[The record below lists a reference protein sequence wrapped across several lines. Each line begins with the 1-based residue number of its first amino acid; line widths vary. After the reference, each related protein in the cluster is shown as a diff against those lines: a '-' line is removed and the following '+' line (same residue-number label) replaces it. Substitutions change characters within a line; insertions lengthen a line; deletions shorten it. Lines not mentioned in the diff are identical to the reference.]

1 MPSWHVARVHRRY
14 LGQSVSEAHGKQ
26 PWYGQSKP
34 DKEAEVLDRAAA
46 TARQNRKARTRQE
59 DRSVL

>member
-1 MPSWHVARVHRRY
+1 
-14 LGQSVSEAHGKQ
+14 VSEAHGKQ